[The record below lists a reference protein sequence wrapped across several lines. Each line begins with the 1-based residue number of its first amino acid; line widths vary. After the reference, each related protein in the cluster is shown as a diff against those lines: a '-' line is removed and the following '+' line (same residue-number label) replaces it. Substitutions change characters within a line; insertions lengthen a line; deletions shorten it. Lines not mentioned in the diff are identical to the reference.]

1 MTHMLLR
8 KRPIVSALL
17 LLIALSIP
25 IAAIEKEPLSEYA
38 SRRARV
44 AEEIKGN
51 ALILYGNED
60 SELVKFKQEDN
71 FYYLTGFSEPDA
83 VLVIDATGEQPEE
96 TLFIEPRNPS
106 QERWTGVTT
115 SSGADGE
122 KATGLKSVRILSD
135 LAGTMARITQKG
147 RKLYTLTHDTRT
159 MDQVRSL
166 NPRDVQNAEPILANL
181 RVRKSPTELA
191 LLEKTIKI
199 SVSGQE
205 AAARIVAPGVWEY
218 EVEAAVEYEFRRR
231 GAERPSFPSIIGSG
245 PNSTV
250 LHYNASTRQM
260 QAGDLVVVD
269 IGSEYGGYAGDVT
282 RTYPVSGK
290 FTARQREIY
299 QIVLD
304 AQKRALAVIK
314 PGVTMQQV
322 HQAAANY
329 IRSKGYDRE
338 FPHGTSHFLGL
349 YVHDLESYVHD
360 VGPSRIALEP
370 GMVIT
375 VEPGIYLDKEQLG
388 VRIEDDVVI
397 TENGYRM
404 LSDFP
409 REIAEIEALMARSSA
424 NPRR

>member
-1 MTHMLLR
+1 MTHMLLK

-17 LLIALSIP
+17 LLIVLSIP
-25 IAAIEKEPLSEYA
+25 IAAIEKEPLLEYA

-44 AEEIKGN
+44 AEEIRGN

-96 TLFIEPRNPS
+96 TLFIKPRNPS

-147 RKLYTLTHDTRT
+147 RKLYTLTNDTRT

-166 NPRDVQNAEPILANL
+166 TPRDVQNAEPILANL

-199 SVSGQE
+199 SLSGQE

-290 FTARQREIY
+290 FTPRQREIY

-314 PGVTMQQV
+314 PGITMQQV

-349 YVHDLESYVHD
+349 YIHDLESYVHD
-360 VGPSRIALEP
+360 IGPSRIALEP

-424 NPRR
+424 NPQR

>member
-1 MTHMLLR
+1 MLR
-8 KRPIVSALL
+8 VKTFAIFALL
-17 LLIALSIP
+17 LLISTSIP
-25 IAAIEKEPLSEYA
+25 VVAIEKEPLSEYA

-44 AEEIKGN
+44 AAEIKGN
-51 ALILYGNED
+51 TLILYGNPD
-60 SELVKFKQEDN
+60 SDLVKFKQEDN

-96 TLFIEPRNPS
+96 MLFIKPRNPA

-115 SSGADGE
+115 PSGAEGE
-122 KATGLKSVRILSD
+122 RSTGIKSVQVLSE
-135 LAGTMARITQKG
+135 LAGTMARITPKG
-147 RKLYTLTHDTRT
+147 RKLYTLSSDKRT

-166 NPRDVQNAEPILANL
+166 NATDVQNVASIMANL
-181 RVRKSPTELA
+181 RVRKSPTELV

-199 SVSGQE
+199 SVTGQE
-205 AAARIVAPGVWEY
+205 AAARTIAPGVWEY

-269 IGSEYGGYAGDVT
+269 IGAEYSGYAGDVT

-290 FTARQREIY
+290 FTPRQREIY

-304 AQKRALAVIK
+304 AQKQAFAAIK

-322 HQAAANY
+322 HQAALNY

-338 FPHGTSHFLGL
+338 FPHGTSHYLGL
-349 YVHDLESYVHD
+349 YVHDP
-360 VGPSRIALEP
+360 GPSRIVLEP

-388 VRIEDDVVI
+388 VRIEDDVVV
-397 TENGYRM
+397 TETGYRI
-404 LSDFP
+404 LSAFP
-409 REIAEIEALMARSSA
+409 REIAEIEALMARSSS
-424 NPRR
+424 NPQR

>member
-1 MTHMLLR
+1 MTHMLR
-8 KRPIVSALL
+8 AKRPVVSALL
-17 LLIALSIP
+17 LLIALAIP
-25 IAAIEKEPLSEYA
+25 VAAIEKEPISQYA

-44 AEEIKGN
+44 TAEIKGN
-51 ALILYGNED
+51 ALILYGNAD
-60 SELVKFKQEDN
+60 NDLVKFKQEDN

-96 TLFIEPRNPS
+96 TLFIKPRDPS
-106 QERWTGVTT
+106 KERWTGVTM

-122 KATGLKSVRILSD
+122 KATGLKSVRVLSE
-135 LAGTMARITQKG
+135 LAGTMARVTQKG
-147 RKLYTLTHDTRT
+147 RKLYTLTNDTRT

-166 NPRDVQNAEPILANL
+166 NARDVQNAEPILANL

-199 SVSGQE
+199 SMSGQE
-205 AAARIVAPGVWEY
+205 AAARVIAPGVWEY

-290 FTARQREIY
+290 FTPRQREIY

-314 PGVTMQQV
+314 PGVTMRQV
-322 HQAAANY
+322 HEAAFNY
-329 IRSKGYDRE
+329 IRSKGYE
-338 FPHGTSHFLGL
+338 EEYPHLTSHYLGL
-349 YVHDLESYVHD
+349 YVHD

-409 REIAEIEALMARSSA
+409 REIAEIEALMARSST
-424 NPRR
+424 NPQR